1 MKRILAIV
9 LSAVFIATVGIG
21 AFKANALAEP
31 LSRVRTYQVT
41 CTTGPAKSLAPA
53 AGGYFPVSAFK
64 FKNGANPLFLG
75 GSDVDASTKGYPYA
89 ASEVDAIDAAPGN
102 VFCITTGGSSVV
114 TVFAGSKG

>member
-1 MKRILAIV
+1 MKVSIYWVIAA
-9 LSAVFIATVGIG
+9 LSLAVFFAAPKVQ
-21 AFKANALAEP
+21 ALADP

-41 CTTGPAKSLAPA
+41 CTTGPAVRLSPTS
-53 AGGYFPVSAFK
+53 GYIPVSAFK

-75 GSDVDASTKGYPYA
+75 GSDVDASTKGYSYA

-102 VFCITTGGSSVV
+102 VFCITTGGNSVV